1 MKKLICLFL
10 FSILLSATCFADNI
24 SDLVNIKIKNKD
36 ADAVILYNGY
46 DIRINE
52 DGSRHSSS
60 ERVTRILTQS
70 GREEHADY
78 PIFIDKGKAEVH
90 FIKGGTY
97 KVDGTFEPIE
107 KAGINDVTPTFM
119 ANALMYGD
127 FINRVYS
134 FSSVEPNSTLYLHY
148 TVDRKNEEGYDSGLI
163 LFETSDSTLRKK
175 VTITEPANAKLLYE
189 TNTKVTK
196 SGRTI
201 TIDEKDIPKLKSEG
215 KRPPTETIGKYII
228 YTTAKDWYQATHFFK
243 KNVIEATDY
252 ENEAIKNMAN
262 QITAKCK
269 TKDEKIKSCL
279 RFINQDIKYTPISLG
294 MGSYKPRYATETL
307 ASKYGDGKDRV
318 TLLKALLKALG
329 IDSEIALIRN
339 SNAPIHKNVPTIKQ
353 FDIVMLA
360 VRKESGRWGLL
371 DTVNLAGQTG
381 YVKVDANS
389 EALILLGDKCRLVK
403 QEPYF
408 DIPNSSYSC
417 IIAEL
422 NNDGSA
428 DVEMDFLEQGSFDSS
443 ARLPLLVNLGQNLK
457 KYINA
462 VGEAFSPSTEI
473 KSFECSKI
481 DDYSIPVSMKI
492 KMKCNKFALK
502 QNEYFLLNLNPP
514 PFKFSSIGFDTTV
527 PEREY
532 PYVLGNNRTAEY
544 KYILQLPKNLEAI
557 FVPESRTFSGK
568 FGEFTVTSNYDKVE
582 NKIEYS
588 AKTEIKTNQIS
599 PEDYKILKSNYEQ
612 FTNDENSILILKIK

>member
-60 ERVTRILTQS
+60 ERLTRILTQN
-70 GREEHADY
+70 GRESHADY
-78 PIFIDKGKAEVH
+78 SIFMDKGKTDIH

-97 KVDGTFEPIE
+97 KADGTFEPIE
-107 KAGINDVTPTFM
+107 KAGINDVTPMFM
-119 ANALMYGD
+119 SNALMYGD

-148 TVDRKNEEGYDSGLI
+148 TMDRKNEEGYDSGLI
-163 LFETSDSTLRKK
+163 LFQASDNILRKK
-175 VTITEPANAKLLYE
+175 VTITEPANAKLIYE

-215 KRPPTETIGKYII
+215 KRPPAETTGKYII

-243 KNVIEATDY
+243 NNVIEATDY
-252 ENEAIKNMAN
+252 KNKIIQKAAIE
-262 QITAKCK
+262 ITSKCT

-279 RFINQDIKYTPISLG
+279 EFINQDIKYTPVSLG
-294 MGSYKPRYATETL
+294 VGSYKPRYASETL
-307 ASKYGDGKDRV
+307 SSKYGDEKDKV
-318 TLLKALLKALG
+318 TLLKALLKALN
-329 IDSEIALIRN
+329 IDSEIALIRA
-339 SNAPIHKNVPTIKQ
+339 SNAPIHKDVPTIKQ

-360 VRKESGRWGLL
+360 IKKESGRWGLL
-371 DTVNLAGQTG
+371 DTTNLASQTG
-381 YVKVDANS
+381 YVNIESGS
-389 EALILLGDKCRLVK
+389 EALILLDEKCRLVK
-403 QEPYF
+403 QESYF
-408 DIPNSSYSC
+408 DIPSSSYSC
-417 IIAEL
+417 INAKL

-428 DVEMDFLEQGSFDSS
+428 DVEMEFIEQGSFDSPS
-443 ARLPLLVNLGQNLK
+443 RLPLLVNLGQNLK
-457 KYINA
+457 KYINSA
-462 VGEAFSPSTEI
+462 GEAFSPSTEI
-473 KSFECSKI
+473 KDFSYSKP

-502 QNEYFLLNLNPP
+502 QNDYFLLNLNPP
-514 PFKFSSIGFDTTV
+514 PFKFSRIGFDTTV
-527 PEREY
+527 SDREY
-532 PYVLGNNRTAEY
+532 PYVLGNNKTCEY
-544 KYILQLPKNLEAI
+544 KYTIELPKGLEAI
-557 FVPESRTFSGK
+557 FVPESKTFSSK
-568 FGEFTVTSNYDKVE
+568 FGEFTVTSNYDKIE
-582 NKIEYS
+582 NKIIYS
-588 AKTEIKTNQIS
+588 AKTEIMTNQIS
-599 PEDYKILKSNYEQ
+599 PEEYKKLKADYEQ
-612 FTNDENSILILKIK
+612 FTNDENSILILKKK